1 MGKDLKSVKIPKEL
15 KERIDDL
22 KIHRNQP
29 YYEVIEK
36 GISKLEEGDAK

>member
-1 MGKDLKSVKIPKEL
+1 MGKNLKSVKIPKKL
-15 KERIDDL
+15 KKRLDDL

-36 GISKLEEGDAK
+36 AVTKLEEENAE